1 MKQIMRALGATLLA
15 AGIGLALASSASAGK
30 SAAEQRKVAMKAL
43 GGHMKAI
50 GAVAKGKAAFSAAIP
65 VHAQAVNEIAQ
76 FMGLLFPAGSGG
88 METRAKPE
96 IWSDA
101 AGFAGKL
108 ETLAAATPALVAAA
122 KTGNAGAIGAA
133 LGKVGK
139 NCGGCYKPFRV
150 PKKK

>member
-1 MKQIMRALGATLLA
+1 MKQVIRPLCAVVLA
-15 AGIGLALASSASAGK
+15 VGIGLVMVSSASAVMSPAK
-30 SAAEQRKVAMKAL
+30 QRQAAMKAL

-50 GAVAKGKAAFSAAIP
+50 GAVAKGKAPYSAAIP
-65 VHAQAVNEIAQ
+65 VHAQAIDEIAQ
-76 FMGLLFPAGSGG
+76 YMGLLFPAGSGG

-108 ETLAAATPALVAAA
+108 DALTAATPALVAAA
-122 KTGNAGAIGAA
+122 KTGDAGAIGAA
-133 LGKVGK
+133 LGGVGK
-139 NCGGCYKPFRV
+139 NCGGCHKPFRV

>member
-1 MKQIMRALGATLLA
+1 MKQIFRALGATLLV
-15 AGIGLALASSASAGK
+15 AGIGLALAGPASAGV

-65 VHAQAVNEIAQ
+65 VHAQAINEMAQ
-76 FMGLLFPAGSGG
+76 YMGLLFPAGSGG
-88 METRAKPE
+88 SETRAKPE
-96 IWSDA
+96 IWSDGP
-101 AGFAGKL
+101 GFAAKL
-108 ETLAAATPALVAAA
+108 EAFAGATPALVAAA

-133 LGKVGK
+133 LSKVGK
-139 NCGGCYKPFRV
+139 NCGGCHKPFRV

>member
-1 MKQIMRALGATLLA
+1 
-15 AGIGLALASSASAGK
+15 
-30 SAAEQRKVAMKAL
+30 
-43 GGHMKAI
+43 
-50 GAVAKGKAAFSAAIP
+50 
-65 VHAQAVNEIAQ
+65 
-76 FMGLLFPAGSGG
+76 

-139 NCGGCYKPFRV
+139 TCGGCHKPFRV